1 MPLFK
6 RKPPPAQPSLV
17 PPISPRPSANPG
29 ISTKPS
35 VPKPGTVGT
44 GTLILEETKAARA
57 TAQEA
62 VNILQE
68 MRAPGEAESGPL
80 DEVKALLQA
89 ICTKLATLDDRLSA
103 IEQRLP
109 APRLRLVP

>member
-1 MPLFK
+1 MFQ
-6 RKPPPAQPSLV
+6 RKPKPAPQRPAPS
-17 PPISPRPSANPG
+17 PSSRPSAKPG
-29 ISTKPS
+29 QSATAQ
-35 VPKPGTVGT
+35 PKAGTVGT

-62 VNILQE
+62 VDILQE
-68 MRAPGEAESGPL
+68 MRMPGEAEAGPL
-80 DEVKALLQA
+80 DEVKALLQS
-89 ICTKLATLDDRLSA
+89 ICTKVSSIEDRLSA